1 MKSLPNQTP
10 PASNQDA
17 LNRVWEYFVINDNP
31 RSTDKGRCLYRS
43 PNGSACGVGCMMPDD
58 MAKKADEQ
66 YDLSGYADIKSIRE
80 ELVNVNEWFSKV
92 DKSFLSSLQKEHDN
106 ESFTEE
112 RKRRRLT
119 ELASRYSLSVN

>member
-1 MKSLPNQTP
+1 
-10 PASNQDA
+10 
-17 LNRVWEYFVINDNP
+17 
-31 RSTDKGRCLYRS
+31 
-43 PNGSACGVGCMMPDD
+43 MMPDD